1 MILLKN
7 GRINLNNKLVKK
19 DILIEGDTIVK
30 IADEIKG
37 DGIDVK
43 GGYICPGLT
52 YIHVHFRAPGFEK
65 KETIKTGSMASAK
78 GGFTTVLAMPNL
90 NPVPDCLE
98 NLAIEEELIK
108 KEAVIEVLPYASV
121 TVGEK
126 STKVSDID
134 NLKDHTRFYSDDGV
148 GFSDYDVLDEALEK
162 IKKYDLFVASHAE
175 DKILRYAP
183 AGEYEAVRREI
194 AHAKKIGVHYH
205 FCHMSTKESF
215 DAIREAQKEGL
226 DITCEVTP
234 HHLFLNENDIKNPNF
249 KMNPPLRSKEYQ
261 QETLKA
267 LLDGTACCIATD
279 HAPHTEEEKSQ
290 EYAKCPNG
298 IIGIETSAP
307 LVYTKLV
314 KTGIA
319 TLDQFEDWMSN
330 NPRRLIRLPLN
341 SIKEGNRANLCVL
354 DIDHEHIYSKEEI
367 LSKGKNSPFI
377 GESLYGFNM
386 LTIYLGN
393 IVYQK

>member
-7 GRINLNNKLVKK
+7 GRINQDNKLIKK
-19 DILIEGDTIVK
+19 DILIDEGKIVK

-37 DGIDVK
+37 EGIDLK
-43 GGYICPGLT
+43 GGYIVPGLT
-52 YIHVHFRAPGFEK
+52 DIHVHFRSPGFEA
-65 KETIKTGSMASAK
+65 KETILTGSKAAAK
-78 GGFTTVLAMPNL
+78 GGFTTVLTMPNL

-98 NLAIEEELIK
+98 HLAVEEELIK

-134 NLKDHTRFYSDDGV
+134 HLRSHTRFYSDDGV
-148 GFSDYDVLDEALEK
+148 GFSNYDVLDEALAN
-162 IKKYDLFVASHAE
+162 IAKYDLFIASHAE

-194 AHAKKIGVHYH
+194 EHARMNHVAYH

-215 DAIREAQKEGL
+215 DAIRAAQKEGL
-226 DITCEVTP
+226 QITCEVTP
-234 HHLFLNENDIKNPNF
+234 HHLFLNEKDIKNPNF
-249 KMNPPLRSKEYQ
+249 KMNPPLRSKENQ

-279 HAPHTEEEKSQ
+279 HAPHTLEEKSQ
-290 EYAKCPNG
+290 EYDKCPNG
-298 IIGIETSAP
+298 IIGLETSAP
-307 LVYTKLV
+307 LVYTNLV

-319 TLDQFEDWMSN
+319 TLSQFEGR
-330 NPRRLIRLPLN
+330 NPFQ
-341 SIKEGNRANLCVL
+341 G
-354 DIDHEHIYSKEEI
+354 
-367 LSKGKNSPFI
+367 
-377 GESLYGFNM
+377 
-386 LTIYLGN
+386 
-393 IVYQK
+393 

>member
-7 GRINLNNKLVKK
+7 GRINQDNKLIKK
-19 DILIEGDTIVK
+19 DILIDEGKIVK
-30 IADEIKG
+30 IADEIVG
-37 DGIDVK
+37 DGIDLK
-43 GGYICPGLT
+43 GGYIVPGLT
-52 YIHVHFRAPGFEK
+52 DIHVHFRSPGFEA
-65 KETIKTGSMASAK
+65 KETILTGSKAAAK
-78 GGFTTVLAMPNL
+78 GGFTTVLTMPNL

-98 NLAIEEELIK
+98 HLAIEEELIK

-134 NLKDHTRFYSDDGV
+134 HLRSHTRFYSDDGV
-148 GFSDYDVLDEALEK
+148 GFSNYDVLDEALAK
-162 IKKYDLFVASHAE
+162 IAKYDLFIASHAE

-194 AHAKKIGVHYH
+194 EHARKNHVAYH

-215 DAIREAQKEGL
+215 DAIRAAQKEGL
-226 DITCEVTP
+226 QITCEVTP
-234 HHLFLNENDIKNPNF
+234 HHLFLNEEEIKNPNF
-249 KMNPPLRSKEYQ
+249 KMNPPLRSKENQ

-279 HAPHTEEEKSQ
+279 HAPHTIEEKSQ
-290 EYAKCPNG
+290 EYDKCPNG
-298 IIGIETSAP
+298 IIGLETSAP
-307 LVYTKLV
+307 LVYTNLV

-319 TLDQFEDWMSN
+319 TLSQFEDWMSN
-330 NPRRLIRLPLN
+330 NPRRLVRLPLN
-341 SIKEGNRANLCVL
+341 SIKEGNVANLCVL
-354 DIDHEHIYSKEEI
+354 DIDHEHTYKEEEI

-377 GESLYGFNM
+377 NSSLYGFNM

>member
-19 DILIEGDTIVK
+19 DILIEGDAIVK

-52 YIHVHFRAPGFEK
+52 DIHVHFRAPGFEK

-148 GFSDYDVLDEALEK
+148 GFSDY
-162 IKKYDLFVASHAE
+162 
-175 DKILRYAP
+175 
-183 AGEYEAVRREI
+183 
-194 AHAKKIGVHYH
+194 
-205 FCHMSTKESF
+205 
-215 DAIREAQKEGL
+215 
-226 DITCEVTP
+226 
-234 HHLFLNENDIKNPNF
+234 
-249 KMNPPLRSKEYQ
+249 
-261 QETLKA
+261 
-267 LLDGTACCIATD
+267 
-279 HAPHTEEEKSQ
+279 
-290 EYAKCPNG
+290 
-298 IIGIETSAP
+298 
-307 LVYTKLV
+307 
-314 KTGIA
+314 
-319 TLDQFEDWMSN
+319 
-330 NPRRLIRLPLN
+330 
-341 SIKEGNRANLCVL
+341 
-354 DIDHEHIYSKEEI
+354 
-367 LSKGKNSPFI
+367 
-377 GESLYGFNM
+377 
-386 LTIYLGN
+386 
-393 IVYQK
+393 